1 MHGHLIYLI
10 SDRRA
15 VGRVM
20 MSLRERV
27 SERARQSRRN
37 RSCSCDGQ
45 CEYVGSTSRAPQFD
59 GASQFLYSSR
69 VRKKERERERGKL
82 PAGTGTEC
90 LPLLLLSFY
99 SACSS
104 QTRAARRPGC
114 EMDDTAARLAMSN
127 RALEQAMQ
135 VDQAVRLSTTHTRTV
150 SPAKV
155 HKSQRK
161 CLKAKGTDQ
170 EQWQTA
176 LPAPL
181 TGTVLLSDFGH
192 AKRDKTNHTRW
203 SQPGAQRQLEIRVR
217 RLARLHGL
225 WTP

>member
-135 VDQAVRLSTTHTRTV
+135 VDQAEQTKSNGRLRCQHRLPELYSSQISDTRNETRRTTQDGASQERRGSWKSGFVV
-150 SPAKV
+150 SPDY
-155 HKSQRK
+155 
-161 CLKAKGTDQ
+161 T
-170 EQWQTA
+170 
-176 LPAPL
+176 
-181 TGTVLLSDFGH
+181 DFGL
-192 AKRDKTNHTRW
+192 R
-203 SQPGAQRQLEIRVR
+203 RQTEF
-217 RLARLHGL
+217 
-225 WTP
+225 W